1 MTNKEKELMAS
12 LEKCF
17 LSLGDLIEFL
27 EDEGFGQFGPNDL
40 VNEAKK
46 AYDEVCAGPWYEH
59 GEITPAEQAAFDRAW
74 DRLAD
79 RLGFTA
85 EDIAEIK
92 AKFEPTPVEV
102 FECGDLMA
110 VRMFN
115 ALGEMLVQ
123 FEANEQYDEEDA
135 AVIESARQTYNSAAE
150 LNIFA
155 QEVTPVE
162 VEEVMDEDDF
172 VQAGIVARE
181 VLKKT
186 AKESAQEWI
195 DNNPEWVDSFSD
207 FVASKSGQVTEE

>member
-17 LSLGDLIEFL
+17 LYLGDLIEFL
-27 EDEGFGQFGPNDL
+27 EDEGLNPFGSNDL

-79 RLGFTA
+79 RLGYTA

-102 FECGDLMA
+102 EEYLERTVAEDQNGLELSDFSGFPNVMDDESDKLS
-110 VRMFN
+110 RPL
-115 ALGEMLVQ
+115 ALDYRNQLFPE
-123 FEANEQYDEEDA
+123 
-135 AVIESARQTYNSAAE
+135 
-150 LNIFA
+150 
-155 QEVTPVE
+155 
-162 VEEVMDEDDF
+162 EEVMNEDDF

-181 VLKKT
+181 VVKKT